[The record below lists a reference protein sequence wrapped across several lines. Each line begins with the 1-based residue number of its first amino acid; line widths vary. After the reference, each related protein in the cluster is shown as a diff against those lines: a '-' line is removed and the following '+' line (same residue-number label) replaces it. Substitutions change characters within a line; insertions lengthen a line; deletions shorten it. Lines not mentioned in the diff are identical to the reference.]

1 MTERLYSLDVPRI
14 EDRGKNDQ
22 LDVLRDYKENVV
34 RRDDRRYEVSFP
46 WIPGAMLYS
55 TNEVPSRK
63 WLQNV
68 ERRLSKNEKLR
79 DGYSCIVEEQLRAG
93 VIEESP

>member
-1 MTERLYSLDVPRI
+1 MTERLYSLDVLGI
-14 EDRGKNDQ
+14 EDREKNDQ
-22 LDVLRDYKENVV
+22 LDLLRDFKENVV
-34 RRDDRRYEVSFP
+34 RRDDRRYEVSFS
-46 WIPGAMLYS
+46 WIPGAMLSS

-63 WLQNV
+63 WLPNV

-93 VIEESP
+93 VVEEIP